1 MGKTKYIQL
10 PISGAQEPA
19 KTKVGEM
26 HLKGMYKLAAVILPG
41 ESKLID
47 FPSVKPEEHIHG
59 MIDYMYPDDRGA
71 ILVLLKIFAIVPKF
85 FIVFIMHMVEA
96 GAKWNG
102 ASGSVF
108 RMLQVALKG
117 LIFTLYYSDF
127 TEEKVIHGAIGYDAK
142 IVWK

>member
-10 PISGAQEPA
+10 PISGEQEPA
-19 KTKVGEM
+19 KTKVKAQ
-26 HLKGMYKLAAVILPG
+26 HLKGMHKLASVILPG
-41 ESKLID
+41 ESRLPD
-47 FPSVKPEEHIHG
+47 FSSVEPEEHING

-71 ILVLLKIFAIVPKF
+71 IMVLLQIFAIVPKF
-85 FIVFIMHMVEA
+85 FITMIMHMVET

-102 ASGSVF
+102 AAGSVF
-108 RMLQVALKG
+108 RMLQIALKG

-127 TEEKVIHGAIGYDAK
+127 TEGKVIHNAIGYDAK